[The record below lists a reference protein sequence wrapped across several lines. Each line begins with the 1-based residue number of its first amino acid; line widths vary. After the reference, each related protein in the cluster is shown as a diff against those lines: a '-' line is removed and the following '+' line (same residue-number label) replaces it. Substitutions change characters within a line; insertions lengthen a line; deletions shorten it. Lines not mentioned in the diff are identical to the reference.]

1 MGDQIYTCKSME
13 GTYAWTLTA
22 PDARLLDDNGKLI
35 GHHFAGPA
43 WEATDGSRVTAK
55 VSATMTSPDPHSIPW
70 LLLTATG
77 HQGNGTM
84 QNVLSIQRLNTE
96 GGRPP
101 ANGCGNSHEGSQL
114 RVPYKAE
121 YDFYGIAK

>member
-1 MGDQIYTCKSME
+1 ME
-13 GTYAWTLTA
+13 GTHAWTLKA

-55 VSATMTSPDPHSIPW
+55 VSATLTSPDSHSIPW

-84 QNVLSIQRLNTE
+84 QNVLSVQRLNTE

-121 YDFYGIAK
+121 YHFYGIAK